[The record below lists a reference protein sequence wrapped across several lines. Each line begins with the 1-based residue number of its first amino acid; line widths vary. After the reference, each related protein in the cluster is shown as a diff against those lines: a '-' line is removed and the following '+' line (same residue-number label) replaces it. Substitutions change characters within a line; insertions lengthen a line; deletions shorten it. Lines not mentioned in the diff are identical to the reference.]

1 MAFLQS
7 RVIHPQKNWS
17 QPIQRCES
25 KARSMSCWIG
35 SRGGSHVGG
44 AIRVRLSQLSILVH
58 SKFVITFGVRCWVK
72 CCRNVVMAVA
82 REAERASLMQHSTWF
97 VSSQSRLQAKQ
108 RPSVLLSSFW
118 SRRRVGSRSFINLD
132 IWIRCPDASDH
143 SACPKCGHAMLSKVS
158 SFQGESRLVA
168 VREHSSK

>member
-1 MAFLQS
+1 M
-7 RVIHPQKNWS
+7 
-17 QPIQRCES
+17 
-25 KARSMSCWIG
+25 
-35 SRGGSHVGG
+35 RGGAHVGG

-132 IWIRCPDASDH
+132 VCIRCPVASDRN
-143 SACPKCGHAMLSKVS
+143 ACPKCGQAILLKVAS
-158 SFQGESRLVA
+158 VQGESRPLA
-168 VREHSSK
+168 VRERSSKYSLMSGACAAVRR